1 MKTLAVLIH
10 GQPRF
15 INYTWKF
22 IKEEYTIPDIET
34 HYFAHMWEDV
44 GYSPQNSIDN
54 QYTKLNLPGNVKKD
68 LTVLKIDNY
77 DILYDF
83 VAEFHPKIREIMLN
97 KYKPVTPGKLHSL
110 SYRYGQHF
118 SKQEAYKLLK
128 EYENKNNIKFD
139 IVAII
144 KTDFVYKNKQCY
156 ETEEE
161 YIQEKINLYK
171 NINSDSNLLKN
182 VTAMY
187 REFSNYNTVADS
199 YNIPHNKLVSLRY
212 KEPFD
217 RLQLNDHWLLC
228 SRDIAHHYCIEWF
241 DTCLQVL
248 RELKAV
254 DIEVSDEERFKYHS
268 KDKCPFVMFGEI
280 LIRNKLNLIR
290 IKKRFKRLIDPD
302 NCKEKFLVKNRDV
315 VHCKENLDVDTQHQ
329 NIQNRIIELFSDRH
343 PHERGAD
350 HLIPSARRIDLQD
363 HASESDRCQD

>member
-1 MKTLAVLIH
+1 MKNLAVLIH

-22 IKEEYTIPDIET
+22 IKEEYSIPDINT
-34 HYFAHMWEDV
+34 YYFAHMWENV

-54 QYTKLNLPGNVKKD
+54 QYTKLNLLDTVKKD
-68 LTVLKIDNY
+68 LTLLKIDNY
-77 DILYDF
+77 DILYKF

-97 KYKPVTPGKLHSL
+97 KYKPVSSSKLHSL

-139 IVAII
+139 FVAII
-144 KTDFVYKNKQCY
+144 KTDFVYKNKECY
-156 ETEEE
+156 KTEEE

-171 NINSDSNLLKN
+171 DINSDSNLLKN

-187 REFSNYNTVADS
+187 REFSNYNTVVNS
-199 YNIPHNKLVSLRY
+199 YNIPHYKLVSLRY
-212 KEPFD
+212 KDPFD

-228 SRDIAHHYCIEWF
+228 SRDIAHHYCTEWF

-248 RELKAV
+248 RELKAL
-254 DIEVSDEERFKYHS
+254 DIEVSAEEKFKYHS

-280 LIRNKLNLIR
+280 LIRNKINLIR

-315 VHCKENLDVDTQHQ
+315 IHCKDYLDVDAQHQ
-329 NIQNRIIELFSDRH
+329 NIQKRLIELF
-343 PHERGAD
+343 
-350 HLIPSARRIDLQD
+350 I
-363 HASESDRCQD
+363 